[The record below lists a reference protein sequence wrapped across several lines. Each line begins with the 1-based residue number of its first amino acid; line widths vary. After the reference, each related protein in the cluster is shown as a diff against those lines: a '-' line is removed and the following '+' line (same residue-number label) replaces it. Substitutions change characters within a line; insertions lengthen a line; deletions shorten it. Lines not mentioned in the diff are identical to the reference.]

1 MRSTCRKA
9 VLAFLV
15 VGQMA
20 ALTACGPDYL
30 ADEVKK
36 FSVATSTGNTAVQ
49 KAAAAFA
56 STESKLTMASV
67 ANAAQPLSFDLVTCR
82 QKVSAENCRV
92 TVGSDRQ
99 SLVPS
104 NDDKLIPVQYFAMI
118 AQYSELLAK
127 LLGAKTADELNELQ
141 KQVGGTIKAIDAL
154 SAGFSTSTGGVIA
167 GSASELIFE
176 IARTVDD
183 AIRLARVRRSIL
195 AADAPVRTATDFV
208 ISPRNGQ
215 PSLMAE
221 FQRTIADG
229 AAEDL
234 NNRVRTYNV
243 IPRTV
248 AFSADRRAALEAIA
262 SAQAGTADLHSVDLA
277 QLARETLAAHDE
289 LVRSARESRLTAK
302 ELMSAIET
310 LYQRAEAVRKAIDK
324 ILGA

>member
-1 MRSTCRKA
+1 M
-9 VLAFLV
+9 
-15 VGQMA
+15 
-20 ALTACGPDYL
+20 TACGPDYL

-36 FSVATSTGNTAVQ
+36 FSVATNTGNTAVQ

-56 STESKLTMASV
+56 STEGKLTMASV
-67 ANAAQPLSFDLVTCR
+67 ANAAQPLSFDLAICR
-82 QKVSAENCRV
+82 QKISVETCRV

-104 NDDKLIPVQYFAMI
+104 NDDKPIPVQYFAMI

-141 KQVGGTIKAIDAL
+141 KQVGGTIKAIDIL
-154 SAGFSTSTGGVIA
+154 SAGFSTSTGGIIA
-167 GSASELIFE
+167 GSGSDIIFG
-176 IARTVDD
+176 IAQTVDD
-183 AIRLARVRRSIL
+183 AIRLARVRRAIL
-195 AADAPVRTATDFV
+195 AADAPVRAATDFV
-208 ISPRNGQ
+208 IRPRNGGL
-215 PSLMAE
+215 SLMAE

-243 IPRTV
+243 IPRTL

-262 SAQAGTADLHSVDLA
+262 SAQAGTTELQSVDLPR
-277 QLARETLAAHDE
+277 LARETLEAHDE

-310 LYQRAEAVRKAIDK
+310 LYQRADAIRKAIDK

>member
-9 VLAFLV
+9 ALAFLV
-15 VGQMA
+15 ISQVT

-36 FSVATSTGNTAVQ
+36 FSVATNTGNTAVQ

-56 STESKLTMASV
+56 STEGKLTMASV
-67 ANAAQPLSFDLVTCR
+67 ANAAQPLSFDLAICR
-82 QKVSAENCRV
+82 EKISVETCRV

-104 NDDKLIPVQYFAMI
+104 NDDKPIPVQYFAMI

-127 LLGAKTADELNELQ
+127 LLGAKSADELNELQ
-141 KQVGGTIKAIDAL
+141 KQVGGTIKVIDVF
-154 SAGFSTSTGGVIA
+154 SSGFSTSTGGVVA
-167 GSASELIFE
+167 GGASDIIFE
-176 IARTVDD
+176 VARTVDD
-183 AIRLARVRRSIL
+183 AIRLARVRRAIL
-195 AADAPVRTATDFV
+195 AADAPVRAATDFV
-208 ISPRNGQ
+208 IRPRNGGL
-215 PSLMAE
+215 SLMAE

-243 IPRTV
+243 IPRTL

-262 SAQAGTADLHSVDLA
+262 SAQAGTTELQSVDLPR
-277 QLARETLAAHDE
+277 LARETLEAHDE

-310 LYQRAEAVRKAIDK
+310 LYQRADAIRKAIDK

>member
-9 VLAFLV
+9 TLAFLV
-15 VGQMA
+15 IGQMT

-36 FSVATSTGNTAVQ
+36 FSVATNTGNAAVQ

-56 STESKLTMASV
+56 STEGKLTMASV

-82 QKVSAENCRV
+82 QKISVENCRV

-99 SLVPS
+99 SLMPS
-104 NDDKLIPVQYFAMI
+104 NDDKPIPVQYFAMI

-141 KQVGGTIKAIDAL
+141 KQVGGTIKAIDIL
-154 SAGFSTSTGGVIA
+154 SSGFSTSTGGGVT
-167 GSASELIFE
+167 GGASDIIFD

-183 AIRLARVRRSIL
+183 AIRLARVRRAIL
-195 AADAPVRTATDFV
+195 AADAPVRAATDFV
-208 ISPRNGQ
+208 IRPRNGGL
-215 PSLMAE
+215 SLMAE

-262 SAQAGTADLHSVDLA
+262 SAQAGTTELQAVDLPR
-277 QLARETLAAHDE
+277 LARETLEAHDE

-310 LYQRAEAVRKAIDK
+310 LYQRADAIRKAIDK

>member
-1 MRSTCRKA
+1 MRLTCRKA
-9 VLAFLV
+9 ALALLV
-15 VGQMA
+15 VGQMT

-36 FSVATSTGNTAVQ
+36 FSVATNTGNAAVQ

-56 STESKLTMASV
+56 STEGKLTMASV
-67 ANAAQPLSFDLVTCR
+67 ANAAQPLSFNLVTCR
-82 QKVSAENCRV
+82 QNVSVETCRV
-92 TVGSDRQ
+92 TVGSGQ
-99 SLVPS
+99 PLVPS
-104 NDDKLIPVQYFAMI
+104 NDDKPIPVQYFAII

-141 KQVGGTIKAIDAL
+141 KQVGATIKGIDTL
-154 SAGFSTSTGGVIA
+154 SAGFSTSAGGVIA
-167 GSASELIFE
+167 GGATEIIFE

-208 ISPRNGQ
+208 IRPRSGGL
-215 PSLMAE
+215 SLMAE
-221 FQRTIADG
+221 FQRTIVDG

-234 NNRVRTYNV
+234 NNRVVTYNV
-243 IPRTV
+243 IPKTV

-262 SAQAGTADLHSVDLA
+262 SAQAGTAELQSVDLA
-277 QLARETLAAHDE
+277 RLARETLAAHEE

-302 ELMSAIET
+302 ELMSAIEA
-310 LYQRAEAVRKAIDK
+310 LYQRADAIRKAIDK